1 MQSAESIGW
10 LAKNSLD
17 RYRPALIY
25 AQFSLFV
32 FGVFFWIDAS
42 LGSGNFKEATWG
54 AFAYSFPAK
63 GWAALNMGASAIAVI
78 GLLKPIRSGM
88 VAIGAGLHCVQ
99 FAAISYST
107 ALTGGEAIVGLF
119 ASVFFLPLHMWL
131 LSEAVQRW
139 RQ

>member
-1 MQSAESIGW
+1 MENAECIGW

-25 AQFSLFV
+25 CQTSLLI
-32 FGVFFWIDAS
+32 FGIFFWLDAS
-42 LGSGNFKEATWG
+42 LGAGNFKEVTWG

-63 GWAALNMGASAIAVI
+63 GWAALNMGASAIAII
-78 GLLKPIRSGM
+78 GLLKPVRSGM
-88 VAIGAGLHCVQ
+88 VALGAILHIAQ

-107 ALTGGEAIVGLF
+107 TFTGGEAIVGLF

-131 LSEAVQRW
+131 FSEAVQRW
-139 RQ
+139 NR

>member
-1 MQSAESIGW
+1 MQSDECIGW

-17 RYRPALIY
+17 RYRPAMIY

-42 LGSGNFKEATWG
+42 IGAGNFKEATWG
-54 AFAYSFPAK
+54 LFAHSFPAK
-63 GWAALNMGASAIAVI
+63 AWGALNMGASAIAII

-88 VAIGAGLHCVQ
+88 VSVGAGLHCVQ

-107 ALTGGEAIVGLF
+107 TMTGGEAIVGLF

-131 LSEAVQRW
+131 FSEAVQKW
-139 RQ
+139 RR